1 MRWSSRWAAGTRCVN
16 LLLASNPPCSF
27 QSDSFRP
34 VENLSG
40 AEMVRGLCLLL
51 SPVVA
56 FVAPLGEWAPPLIL
70 ARAVCVWV
78 AALASGCPS
87 NDEHYEPR

>member
-1 MRWSSRWAAGTRCVN
+1 MADLLPDITTTLPYLTPRAA
-16 LLLASNPPCSF
+16 PYF
-27 QSDSFRP
+27 
-34 VENLSG
+34 
-40 AEMVRGLCLLL
+40 
-51 SPVVA
+51 VA